1 MIDSI
6 IDSFIIIFIFCNS
19 HFFKLLEMIS
29 VNLVLSVLFLNSTF
43 SSYQLRIAL
52 NPSDLFPSNV
62 LPSDVLPSDVLPSDV
77 FPSDVLPSDA
87 F

>member
-6 IDSFIIIFIFCNS
+6 IDSFIIIFIFCTS

-29 VNLVLSVLFLNSTF
+29 VNLVLSVLLLNSTF
-43 SSYQLRIAL
+43 SSYQLGIAL
-52 NPSDLFPSNV
+52 NPSDLS
-62 LPSDVLPSDVLPSDV
+62 PSDVLPSDLFPSDV
-77 FPSDVLPSDA
+77 LSSDVLPSDA